1 VTIWADGFLKRNEIM
16 KTTIA
21 VLALTATFA
30 LANSAAQ
37 KELERIDRQSAQV
50 QKEYGEKKRAL
61 WEKYDK
67 EERKL
72 IDQYEPKLKELREK
86 RRVVERSALEAQGK
100 EIPDRL
106 MSAEENREWIE
117 NRARESERKS
127 NQSDSLGS
135 RLKLF

>member
-1 VTIWADGFLKRNEIM
+1 MTIWADGFLKRNEIM

>member
-1 VTIWADGFLKRNEIM
+1 M

-37 KELERIDRQSAQV
+37 KELERIDGQSAQV

-72 IDQYEPKLKELREK
+72 IDQYEPRLKELREK
-86 RRVVERSALEAQGK
+86 RRGVERSALEAQGK

-106 MSAEENREWIE
+106 MSAEELQEWIE
-117 NRARESERKS
+117 NRGRESRQRS
-127 NQSDSLGS
+127 RSSDNMGGW
-135 RLKLF
+135 LFKKE

>member
-1 VTIWADGFLKRNEIM
+1 
-16 KTTIA
+16 
-21 VLALTATFA
+21 
-30 LANSAAQ
+30 Q